1 MICELM
7 KLSPNLRTSEI
18 PSSMQSH
25 FFSIFNGA
33 FTGISQH
40 PPNSFPGPLPGGGG
54 WTGKPSQGKGPGNEV
69 EQAPSLNYCS
79 FIIRNNINLASSSF
93 QHFPYSYAF
102 EVKSDHRG
110 KFSNFNPLEMRS
122 LKKSGLQRGGIRT
135 RRSPLLGACNSHNKP
150 LQRHFYRQV
159 YFII

>member
-1 MICELM
+1 M

-40 PPNSFPGPLPGGGG
+40 PPNSFPGPLPWLGG
-54 WTGKPSQGKGPGNEV
+54 WTEKPSQGKGPGNEV

-93 QHFPYSYAF
+93 QHFSYSYAF
-102 EVKSDHRG
+102 EVKSDHRS
-110 KFSNFNPLEMRS
+110 KFSNFKPLEMRS
-122 LKKSGLQRGGIRT
+122 LKKSGLQRDSNPQEPIT
-135 RRSPLLGACNSHNKP
+135 RS
-150 LQRHFYRQV
+150 LQLP
-159 YFII
+159 